1 MEKHQRSGGA
11 AAGQMVIGLG
21 VIAVGMLFLLD
32 NIGIID
38 FDRVTELWPVL
49 FIMGGG
55 LKYLQS
61 TSGRSKAAGLI
72 LAAVGSLLLLRSV
85 GLIDISWH
93 LLMPGLMIA
102 GGAIVVFQAVRARS
116 DTGLPP
122 GLRKDGDGGGDGEV
136 HLFALLGGID
146 RRVQADDFR
155 GGDVSAFMGGCQ
167 LDLRQASIQ
176 GEAVLHVFAM
186 WGGIDIR
193 VPDDWVV
200 SLEGTPLLGGFSEN
214 TKPLGD
220 RKKRLVI
227 RGVALMGGVEVRN

>member
-1 MEKHQRSGGA
+1 MDKQRHGGG

-32 NIGIID
+32 NLGIID
-38 FDRVTELWPVL
+38 FVDFTALWPVL
-49 FIMGGG
+49 LIMGGV

-61 TSGRSKAAGLI
+61 TSGRGKAAGI
-72 LAAVGSLLLLRSV
+72 VLAALGAVLLLRAV
-85 GLIDISWH
+85 GLIDISWR

-102 GGAIVVFQAVRARS
+102 GGMVVVFQAMRSRTGGDAR
-116 DTGLPP
+116 P
-122 GLRKDGDGGGDGEV
+122 GLYKDGDSDSDSHV
-136 HLFALLGGID
+136 RLFALLGGID
-146 RRVQADDFR
+146 RRVQTSDFR
-155 GGDVSAFMGGCQ
+155 GGEVSAFMGGCQ
-167 LDLRQASIQ
+167 LDLREASVQ
-176 GEAVLHVFAM
+176 GEAVINVFAM

-200 SLEGTPLLGGFSEN
+200 SLEGVPLLGGFSEN

-220 RKKRLVI
+220 RNKRLVI